1 MAPSAARSNWTTT
14 LSTVVGM
21 TLTLT
26 LLGLLGAL
34 LFLGQNA
41 EQTLRSEARVQVYF
55 QRELDATA
63 LRIAQEA
70 LRTDE
75 AVAQARYLDP
85 AEASAELEAELGE
98 SFVDFLGYVPLPDVM
113 DLQMRPEFGNVEALS
128 EVIARLEAVPG
139 VADVV
144 WQADLLAGLEATLDR
159 LLWPLIAL
167 STLFLLVAVALINNT
182 IRLTVFARRF
192 IIKTMQLVGAEPRL
206 IRRPF
211 LLQGSGLG
219 FVSGAFSFAIV
230 TGLFAALRP
239 IGGTW
244 MAGLTLVH
252 MSIGGAGLALLG
264 TAIGWIST
272 ALAVNRYLNLP
283 ENRLY

>member
-1 MAPSAARSNWTTT
+1 MAASAARSNWTTT

-26 LLGLLGAL
+26 LIGLLGAL
-34 LFLGQNA
+34 LFMGQQA
-41 EQTLRSEARVQVYF
+41 ERTLRSEARVQVYF
-55 QRELDATA
+55 QRELDATS
-63 LRIAQEA
+63 LRIAQES

-75 AVAQARYLDP
+75 AVAEARYLDP
-85 AEASAELEAELGE
+85 SEASTELEQELGE

-113 DLQMRPEFGNVEALS
+113 DLQIHPEYGNTEALS
-128 EVIARLEAVPG
+128 EAIARFEGVPG

-144 WQADLLAGLEATLDR
+144 WQSDLLAGLEATLDR
-159 LLWPLIAL
+159 LVWPLGAL
-167 STLFLLVAVALINNT
+167 SVLFLLVAVALINNT

-192 IIKTMQLVGAEPRL
+192 IIKTMQLVGAHPRL

-211 LLQGSGLG
+211 LLQGGGLG
-219 FVSGAFSFAIV
+219 FVSGAFSFALV
-230 TGLFAALRP
+230 TALFAALRP

-244 MAGLTLVH
+244 MESLSLVH
-252 MSIGGAGLALLG
+252 LGIGGAALAVLG
-264 TAIGWIST
+264 TLIGWIST